1 MKRILKYS
9 ATLALIALGF
19 SSCEELPDYQTT
31 IDSAPD
37 YVYVSP
43 QGGDT
48 FSTVVVHRP
57 EGSEGSYTAEFNVK
71 YNTTKHGAVTASV
84 VYAPEK
90 VAEYNQKN
98 GTSYAVLSD
107 EFFTLENDVVTVAAD
122 TTASREMVKISLNE
136 EADLAALTEPAYLAP
151 FVVKSKSAVSEDLGT
166 VWFVVNTEVNILRQI
181 TSINDLQGMSAGET
195 LLWSADC
202 NNYVNLFDGNAS
214 TSVPF
219 AYNAD
224 NELTVDMKK
233 VNKVTGLKIG
243 TFNINNVGIMY
254 SEDGEIW
261 KQAGSPSTGEYVFTG
276 SSSATGNWCV
286 ALSEAVSARYIR
298 LTFRMASSNT
308 SRQSMNGVEVYI
320 NEGNGPVVYAAAGSN
335 NVVTGK
341 VTHKAGVASKSSF
354 TATFPAYVTEASESG
369 YTVTAAV
376 DASLVAAYNQKF
388 GTSYVTLPAE
398 NLDITTASVTVAAG
412 ETVSTESFAVA
423 LTGDINSLTDSEG
436 YLAALKL
443 SASGA
448 TSSASRGVV
457 YVVIKPENNV
467 IKDLNSASDIIG
479 FQAGRTGWTGTA
491 NGSTA
496 ANLFD
501 GSTSTRVNFNAS
513 GNVLEVN
520 MGGVHNVTGL
530 NLYGYQLA
538 NIGVEYSLDGSEWTS
553 AGVAESNEIIVP
565 SSNRS
570 QGNNYIGF
578 VEPLEASQLRVTFN
592 CNGTSS
598 SYRRVVEFY
607 VYEVDGTDPAV
618 YTLAGT
624 DNVFTGKIT
633 HHVSAGSFGGATA
646 SFNAMVTHASDAGY
660 DVVAVVDNSFIADYN
675 AEHGTSYVALPSANV
690 EISGMITNI
699 AAGAMQSSQ
708 AVTVSL
714 KGDVS
719 ELTDRNGYLVPVKLA
734 TSGAVTSAK
743 RGVVYLAV
751 DVVESDAV
759 LMDGFSPASISG
771 SVVEDR
777 SGWTIIEC
785 DEGGV
790 YDPATTGYSN
800 LFDGSTTTYV
810 RTWGGPVSFTVDL
823 GKEYEMTGLQ
833 ITARTDNNTYAG
845 YQPNSVM
852 IMASLDN
859 AVFTEIGTASK
870 TDGTLVSEK
879 PSSWA
884 AFYTPQKVRYLKI
897 EASYGSN
904 MGTAE
909 FNIYAK

>member
-48 FSTVVVHRP
+48 FSTLVVHRP

-151 FVVKSKSAVSEDLGT
+151 FVVKSKAATSEDLGT

-202 NNYVNLFDGNAS
+202 NNYENLFDGNAS

-233 VNKVTGLKIG
+233 VNKVTGLKLG
-243 TFNINNVGIMY
+243 TYNINNVGIMY
-254 SEDGEIW
+254 SEDGETW

-538 NIGVEYSLDGSEWTS
+538 NIGVEYFDGSEWIS
-553 AGVAESNEIIVP
+553 AGVAESSEIIVP
-565 SSNRS
+565 SSNRT

-624 DNVFTGKIT
+624 DNVFTGKVT
-633 HHVSAGSFGGATA
+633 HHVIAGSFGGATA

-708 AVTVSL
+708 TVTVSL
-714 KGDVS
+714 KGDLS
-719 ELTDRNGYLVPVKLA
+719 ELTDKKGYLIPVKLA
-734 TSGAVTSAK
+734 TSGAMTSTK

-751 DVVESDAV
+751 EVVESDAKF
-759 LMDGFSPASISG
+759 MSGFTASDIMG
-771 SVVEDR
+771 TLVADR
-777 SGWTIIEC
+777 SGWNIIAC
-785 DEGGV
+785 DAEGVHSGS
-790 YDPATTGYSN
+790 YEE
-800 LFDGSTTTYV
+800 LFDDNTATYV

-823 GKEYEMTGLQ
+823 GKEVEMTGLQ
-833 ITARTDNNTYAG
+833 ITARTDNNSYAS
-845 YQPNSVM
+845 YQPNGIQ
-852 IMASLDN
+852 IMGSLTGESY
-859 AVFTEIGTASK
+859 TEIGTVEYAA
-870 TDGTLVSEK
+870 GTI
-879 PSSWA
+879 
-884 AFYTPQKVRYLKI
+884 YRTTPTSYVGLFIPEKVRYLKI

-904 MGTAE
+904 MGAGD
-909 FNIYAK
+909 FNIYVK

>member
-9 ATLALIALGF
+9 AALALIALGF

-37 YVYVSP
+37 YVYVNP

-151 FVVKSKSAVSEDLGT
+151 FVVKSKAATSEDLGT
-166 VWFVVNTEVNILRQI
+166 VWFVVNTEVNILRPLA
-181 TSINDLQGMSAGET
+181 SVNDMVGYPAGGVSVWT
-195 LLWSADC
+195 ADC
-202 NNYVNLFDGNAS
+202 NESENLFDDNTA
-214 TSVPF
+214 TNVPF
-219 AYNAD
+219 SYSETNV
-224 NELTVDMKK
+224 LTIDMKEI
-233 VNKVTGLKIG
+233 NKVTGIRLNTYLLSGMSIE
-243 TFNINNVGIMY
+243 Y
-254 SEDGEIW
+254 SEDGDEW
-261 KQAGSPSTGEYVFTG
+261 NQAGTPASGEYVWTG
-276 SSSATGNWCV
+276 SSYGAGDWCA
-286 ALSEAVSARYIR
+286 ALAEYVSARYLRLSYRMSVSYSGYNNIR
-298 LTFRMASSNT
+298 DIQVYVTEGSSP
-308 SRQSMNGVEVYI
+308 S
-320 NEGNGPVVYAAAGSN
+320 VYAVTGSD
-335 NVVTGK
+335 NVITGK
-341 VTHKAGVASKSSF
+341 VTHKAGADSYSTF
-354 TATFPAYVTEASESG
+354 TASFSAHVSAASESG
-369 YTVTAAV
+369 YTVTAEA

-423 LTGDINSLTDSEG
+423 LTGDMNSLTDSEG

-457 YVVIKPENNV
+457 YVVIEPENNV
-467 IKDLNSASDIIG
+467 IKDLISASDIIG
-479 FQAGRTGWTGTA
+479 FQAGRTGWTAVA
-491 NGSTA
+491 NNASTP
-496 ANLFD
+496 NLFD
-501 GSTSTRVNFNAS
+501 NSTSTRVNCNQTN
-513 GNVLEVN
+513 NVLVVN
-520 MGGVHNVTGL
+520 MGSVHNVNGFSI
-530 NLYGYQLA
+530 NGYPVS
-538 NIGVEYSLDGSEWTS
+538 NIKVEYSTDGTEWTS
-553 AGVAESNEIIVP
+553 AGTAASDEIVFTGRNAN
-565 SSNRS
+565 SS
-570 QGNNYIGF
+570 GDTYVGF
-578 VEPLEASQLRVTFN
+578 TTPLEASSLRLTFDAPN
-592 CNGTSS
+592 TSS
-598 SYRRVVEFY
+598 SRRRIYEFN
-607 VYEVDGTDPAV
+607 VLEVDGMDPAV
-618 YTLAGT
+618 YTIAGT

-633 HHVSAGSFGGATA
+633 HHVTAGSFGGATA

-719 ELTDRNGYLVPVKLA
+719 ELTDKNGYLVPVKLA

-751 DVVESDAV
+751 DVVESDAKF
-759 LMDGFSPASISG
+759 MSGFTASDIMG
-771 SVVEDR
+771 TLVADR
-777 SGWTIIEC
+777 SGWSIIAC
-785 DEGGV
+785 DAEGVHSGS
-790 YDPATTGYSN
+790 YEE
-800 LFDGSTTTYV
+800 LFDDNTATYV

-823 GKEYEMTGLQ
+823 GKEVEMTGLQ
-833 ITARTDNNTYAG
+833 ITARTDNNTYAS
-845 YQPNSVM
+845 YQPNGIQ
-852 IMASLDN
+852 IMGSLTGESY
-859 AVFTEIGTASK
+859 TEIGMVEYAA
-870 TDGTLVSEK
+870 GTI
-879 PSSWA
+879 
-884 AFYTPQKVRYLKI
+884 YRTTPTSYVGLFIPEKVRYLKI

-904 MGTAE
+904 MGAGD
-909 FNIYAK
+909 FNIYVK

>member
-9 ATLALIALGF
+9 AALALIALGF

-48 FSTVVVHRP
+48 FSTLVVHRP

-107 EFFTLENDVVTVAAD
+107 DFFTLENEVVTVAAD
-122 TTASREMVKISLNE
+122 TTASREKVKISLNE

-151 FVVKSKSAVSEDLGT
+151 FVVKSKAATSEDLGT

-233 VNKVTGLKIG
+233 VNKVTGLKLG
-243 TFNINNVGIMY
+243 TYNINNVGIKY
-254 SEDGEIW
+254 SEDGETW

-341 VTHKAGVASKSSF
+341 VTHKAGVASKSLF

-369 YTVTAAV
+369 YTVTAEA

-423 LTGDINSLTDSEG
+423 LTGDMNSLTDSEG

-457 YVVIKPENNV
+457 YVVIEPENNV

-479 FQAGRTGWTGTA
+479 FQAGRTGWTAVA
-491 NGSTA
+491 NNASTP
-496 ANLFD
+496 NLFD
-501 GSTSTRVNFNAS
+501 NSTSTRVNCNQTN
-513 GNVLEVN
+513 NVLVVN
-520 MGGVHNVTGL
+520 MGSVHNVNGFSI
-530 NLYGYQLA
+530 NGYPVS
-538 NIGVEYSLDGSEWTS
+538 NIKVEYSTDGTEWTS
-553 AGVAESNEIIVP
+553 AGTAASDEIVFTGRNAN
-565 SSNRS
+565 SS
-570 QGNNYIGF
+570 GDTYVGF
-578 VEPLEASQLRVTFN
+578 TTPLEASSLRLTFDAPN
-592 CNGTSS
+592 TSS
-598 SYRRVVEFY
+598 SRRRIYEFN
-607 VYEVDGTDPAV
+607 VLEVDGTDPAV
-618 YTLAGT
+618 YTIAGT

-633 HHVSAGSFGGATA
+633 HHVTAGSFGGATA

-719 ELTDRNGYLVPVKLA
+719 ELTDKNGYLVPVKLA

-751 DVVESDAV
+751 DVVESDAKF
-759 LMDGFSPASISG
+759 MSGFTASDIMG
-771 SVVEDR
+771 TLVEDR
-777 SGWTIIEC
+777 SGWSIIAC
-785 DEGGV
+785 DAEGVHSGS
-790 YDPATTGYSN
+790 YEE
-800 LFDGSTTTYV
+800 LFDDNTATYV

-823 GKEYEMTGLQ
+823 GKEVEMTGLQ
-833 ITARTDNNTYAG
+833 ITARTDNNTYAS
-845 YQPNSVM
+845 YQPNGIQ
-852 IMASLDN
+852 IMGSLTGESY
-859 AVFTEIGTASK
+859 TEIGMVEYAA
-870 TDGTLVSEK
+870 GTI
-879 PSSWA
+879 
-884 AFYTPQKVRYLKI
+884 YRTTPTSYVGLFIPEKVRYLKI

-904 MGTAE
+904 MGAGD
-909 FNIYAK
+909 FNIYVK